1 MTERRKAPRI
11 KVNWPIEVSLD
22 DRTIEG
28 IAKNITLK
36 GLFVCCDEPLS
47 FEENYRISIFTHNH
61 KAINVVGKP
70 IWSDSYAKDDKN
82 APVCIGLS
90 FIKISTKN
98 LHSLKEIIQIRT
110 EE

>member
-1 MTERRKAPRI
+1 MDEKRKDPRI
-11 KVNWPIEVSLD
+11 EINWPIEVFLD

-36 GLFVCCDEPLS
+36 GLFICCEEPLS
-47 FEENYRISIFTHNH
+47 LKENYRISILTPSQ
-61 KAINVVGKP
+61 KAITVVGKAV
-70 IWSDSYAKDDKN
+70 WSTSYAMDDKD

-90 FIKISTKN
+90 FIRISTEDR
-98 LHSLKEIIQIRT
+98 HSLEEIIPIAT